1 MHTPYVTINSI
12 PNNNNIVNTTSLYD
26 DNNNNN
32 IVVTYDNQLIY
43 NSVIPVSGTTLC
55 DVSTYTVLYTHVC

>member
-1 MHTPYVTINSI
+1 MHTPYVTINFI

-43 NSVIPVSGTTLC
+43 NSVIPVSGTT
-55 DVSTYTVLYTHVC
+55 